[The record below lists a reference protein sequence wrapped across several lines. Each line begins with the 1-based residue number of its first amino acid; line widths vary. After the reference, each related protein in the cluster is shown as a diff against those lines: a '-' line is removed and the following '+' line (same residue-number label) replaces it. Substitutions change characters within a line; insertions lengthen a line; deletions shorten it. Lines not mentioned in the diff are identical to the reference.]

1 MIEKVFKVGD
11 TITIKRTSQAGTG
24 YRYALVRL
32 TGGVALVEELSED
45 ADTPGGTSVQSFIFR
60 FLQPGQVEIQ
70 FAYYRDSEFS
80 KAPYYRVRF
89 LRSNHPIR
97 EYIFVKHF
105 FRVTVIGGF
114 GEFRPLTDQ
123 EKEIFRTCMTLKGV
137 DYTPLLVAEQL
148 VSGYNYRFICMT
160 ESLIREPKYGFAKV
174 TIYAPLRGEPILES
188 IIEC

>member
-60 FLQPGQVEIQ
+60 FLQQGQVEIQ
-70 FAYYRDSEFS
+70 FAYYRDSVEVLYENIFS
-80 KAPYYRVRF
+80 YGVVTSEKA
-89 LRSNHPIR
+89 NPI
-97 EYIFVKHF
+97 
-105 FRVTVIGGF
+105 IGGF
-114 GEFRPLTDQ
+114 REFRPLTDQ

>member
-11 TITIKRTSQAGTG
+11 TTTIKRTSQAGTG

-60 FLQPGQVEIQ
+60 FLQQGQVEIQ
-70 FAYYRDSEFS
+70 FAYYRDSEEVLYEDIFS
-80 KAPYYRVRF
+80 YGVVTSEKA
-89 LRSNHPIR
+89 NPI
-97 EYIFVKHF
+97 
-105 FRVTVIGGF
+105 IGGF
-114 GEFRPLTDQ
+114 REFRPLTDQ

>member
-70 FAYYRDSEFS
+70 FAYYRDSEEVLYEDIFS
-80 KAPYYRVRF
+80 YGVVTSEKA
-89 LRSNHPIR
+89 NPI
-97 EYIFVKHF
+97 
-105 FRVTVIGGF
+105 IGGF

-123 EKEIFRTCMTLKGV
+123 EKEIRLISAKRKKESKKEKKGKEKRKR
-137 DYTPLLVAEQL
+137 D
-148 VSGYNYRFICMT
+148 
-160 ESLIREPKYGFAKV
+160 K
-174 TIYAPLRGEPILES
+174 GEKLCWDFMITR
-188 IIEC
+188 

>member
-70 FAYYRDSEFS
+70 FAYYRDSEEVLYEDVFS
-80 KAPYYRVRF
+80 Y
-89 LRSNHPIR
+89 
-97 EYIFVKHF
+97 
-105 FRVTVIGGF
+105 
-114 GEFRPLTDQ
+114 
-123 EKEIFRTCMTLKGV
+123 
-137 DYTPLLVAEQL
+137 

>member
-70 FAYYRDSEFS
+70 FAYYRDSEEVLYEDVFS
-80 KAPYYRVRF
+80 YEVVTSEKA
-89 LRSNHPIR
+89 NPI
-97 EYIFVKHF
+97 
-105 FRVTVIGGF
+105 IGGW
-114 GEFRPLTDQ
+114 GEFKPLTDQ
-123 EKEIFRTCMTLKGV
+123 EKEIFRT
-137 DYTPLLVAEQL
+137 LLVAKQL
-148 VSGYNYRFICMT
+148 ASGYNYRFICMT
-160 ESLIREPKYGFAKV
+160 ELLIREPKYGFAKV

>member
-1 MIEKVFKVGD
+1 
-11 TITIKRTSQAGTG
+11 
-24 YRYALVRL
+24 
-32 TGGVALVEELSED
+32 LSED

-70 FAYYRDSEFS
+70 FAYYRDSEEVLYEDIFS
-80 KAPYYRVRF
+80 YGVVTSEKA
-89 LRSNHPIR
+89 NPI
-97 EYIFVKHF
+97 
-105 FRVTVIGGF
+105 IGGF

>member
-45 ADTPGGTSVQSFIFR
+45 ADTPEERLYNLLSSGFYSR
-60 FLQPGQVEIQ
+60 QVEIQ
-70 FAYYRDSEFS
+70 FAYYRDSEEVLYEDIFS
-80 KAPYYRVRF
+80 YGVVTSEKA
-89 LRSNHPIR
+89 NPI
-97 EYIFVKHF
+97 
-105 FRVTVIGGF
+105 IGGF
-114 GEFRPLTDQ
+114 REFRPLTDQ

>member
-45 ADTPGGTSVQSFIFR
+45 ADTPGGTSVQSFISR
-60 FLQPGQVEIQ
+60 FLQQGQVEIQ
-70 FAYYRDSEFS
+70 FASYGVVTSE
-80 KAPYYRVRF
+80 KA
-89 LRSNHPIR
+89 NPI
-97 EYIFVKHF
+97 
-105 FRVTVIGGF
+105 IGGF
-114 GEFRPLTDQ
+114 REFRPLTDQ

>member
-45 ADTPGGTSVQSFIFR
+45 ADTPGGTSVQSFIF
-60 FLQPGQVEIQ
+60 Q
-70 FAYYRDSEFS
+70 FAYYRDSEEVLYEDVFS
-80 KAPYYRVRF
+80 YEVVTSEKA
-89 LRSNHPIR
+89 NPI
-97 EYIFVKHF
+97 
-105 FRVTVIGGF
+105 IGGW
-114 GEFRPLTDQ
+114 GEFKPLTDQ

-137 DYTPLLVAEQL
+137 DYTPLLVAKQL